1 MRNRRT
7 TRGSALITVVLV
19 VLILTIIG
27 IGIAYFTSVEDR
39 MSGNTRIQKAAF
51 YAADSGLRK
60 GETLISAVVGNNIAM
75 GSLLTYGGLVP
86 ALKVPGGGYD
96 AVILRCADVTGAK
109 AVQDFDN
116 ITISLAGN
124 VVDKASYSLYV
135 RNNVEDITGNASVDN
150 DSVVNL
156 ISVGKIRFPN
166 GNEMTQI
173 LEEQLVVSSTG
184 TDTGSQKGA
193 NTGGTGSGS
202 KR

>member
-60 GETLISAVVGNNIAM
+60 GEALISGVVGNNISM
-75 GSLLTYGGLVP
+75 GALLTYDGSVP

-109 AVQDFDN
+109 TVQDFND
-116 ITISLAGN
+116 IAISLAGS
-124 VVDKASYSLYV
+124 VVDKAFYSLYI
-135 RNNVEDITGNASVDN
+135 RNNVEDIAGSATVDG
-150 DSVVNL
+150 DSVINL
-156 ISVGKIRFPN
+156 VSVGKIRFSN

-193 NTGGTGSGS
+193 NSGGTGSGS

>member
-60 GETLISAVVGNNIAM
+60 GEALISGVVGNNISM
-75 GSLLTYGGLVP
+75 GALLTYDGSVP

-109 AVQDFDN
+109 TVQDFND
-116 ITISLAGN
+116 IAISLAGS
-124 VVDKASYSLYV
+124 VVDKAFYSLYI
-135 RNNVEDITGNASVDN
+135 RNNVEDIAGSATVDG
-150 DSVVNL
+150 DSVINL
-156 ISVGKIRFPN
+156 VSVGKIRFSN

-173 LEEQLVVSSTG
+173 LEEQLVVSATG

-193 NTGGTGSGS
+193 NSGGTGSGS